1 MIGNLSFEEHDRYFT
16 KMYNHLKRIN
26 QNLDIT
32 TIINIIKYKVILE
45 QEQEN
50 IMHNL
55 NIKNIYDTPM
65 VKDFEIWFAKYNWDE
80 NEEDDE
86 LHPQDESSE
95 NDDEEVEIDSED
107 DEYSDIEYRHNEIPE
122 GF

>member
-32 TIINIIKYKVILE
+32 TIINVIKYKVILE

-55 NIKNIYDTPM
+55 NIKNVYDTPM
-65 VKDFEIWFAKYNWDE
+65 VKDFEIWSAKYNWDE
-80 NEEDDE
+80 DEDELYSQDEEED
-86 LHPQDESSE
+86 
-95 NDDEEVEIDSED
+95 EIDSED
-107 DEYSDIEYRHNEIPE
+107 DSKYSEDEYSDIEIPE